1 MSKYIDLHS
10 IAETVNETNEHEP
23 TNNTQNIVFN
33 KPYCGILHLDK
44 SYGIRGKKHYYK
56 CVPYDKDVPYLIVP
70 YEKKIGFSKTTEN
83 IYVQFQ
89 YTDIVAR
96 PPKGTLLKN
105 YGNCAEDINYF
116 DYLYEA
122 NDLNVSHKKI
132 KDVLHLQ
139 KESKDLERILSQ
151 YDKDFEKIDESS
163 FVFSIDGSQTRD
175 MDDAFSV
182 ERRNRGYKVNIY
194 ITNIHIWLDHFE
206 FWPHIKNMFSSVYLP
221 HKAHWMF
228 PPAFSEEYCSLLEGT
243 QRMVINYSFFIN
255 DDGNVEDFS
264 VRNAIIKMN
273 KNFVYED
280 EALLRNPNYIFLME
294 VTKKM
299 ENSVENSRDL
309 VQFWMEKVCA
319 FVGERYKTGIF
330 VRRQQT
336 LEQIVGNIGQP
347 FYLRSGDYLQVT
359 SPLRKI
365 VDLLN
370 SICVVQP
377 SLIPRIDYLF
387 LDFDRLE
394 LTRKRT
400 KKVENGCKLLHL
412 LESCGEIISDVEY
425 IKGDYYKI
433 CELGKIVRLN
443 EPASVKIQRFD
454 KNIDISLSV

>member
-1 MSKYIDLHS
+1 MSKYIDLYA
-10 IAETVNETNEHEP
+10 IAETVNETNEQNAHES
-23 TNNTQNIVFN
+23 TQHVVFN
-33 KPYCGILHLDK
+33 KPYCGLLYLDK
-44 SYGIRGKKHYYK
+44 SFGIRGKKHYYK
-56 CVPYDKDVPYLIVP
+56 CVPYDKDVPNLIIP
-70 YEKKIGFSKTTEN
+70 YEKKLGFSKKTEN

-105 YGNCAEDINYF
+105 YGTCDEDINYF

-122 NDLNVSHKKI
+122 NDLNVSHKKM

-139 KESKDLERILSQ
+139 TESCDLERILFQ
-151 YDKDFEKIDESS
+151 YDKDYEKLDEKS
-163 FVFSIDGSQTRD
+163 FVFSIDSAQTRD
-175 MDDAFSV
+175 MDDAFSI
-182 ERRNRGYKVNIY
+182 EISNHGYRVNVF
-194 ITNIHIWLDHFE
+194 ITNVHIWLDYFD

-228 PPAFSEEYCSLLEGT
+228 PPVFSEKYCSLIEGE
-243 QRMVINYSFFIN
+243 QRIAVNYSFFI
-255 DDGNVEDFS
+255 DREGNIGNFS
-264 VRNAIIKMN
+264 IQNSLIKIN

-280 EALLRNPNYIFLME
+280 EALLRNPNYIFLNE

-309 VQFWMEKVCA
+309 VQFWMEKVCG
-319 FVGERYKTGIF
+319 FVGDRYNKGIF

-365 VDLLN
+365 VDLVN
-370 SICVVQP
+370 SICVAQP
-377 SLIPRIDYLF
+377 SFISRIDYLF

-400 KKVENGCKLLHL
+400 KKVENGCRLLHL
-412 LESCGEIISDVEY
+412 LESRGDIISDVEH
-425 IKGDYYKI
+425 IKDDYYKI
-433 CELGKIVRLN
+433 WELGKIVKLN
-443 EPASVKIQRFD
+443 ELKPVKIQRFG
-454 KNIDISLSV
+454 KNITIS